1 MKWQLLISTFNVLPD
16 STILPNYAG
25 HSVVQAKL
33 LDFSNF
39 RPLDAKQVYTAFSS
53 FLTDLD
59 MVVIAHND
67 SLQPVPMHQMT
78 LEALHQAVMNK
89 LRSESSA
96 LLGIST

>member
-1 MKWQLLISTFNVLPD
+1 M
-16 STILPNYAG
+16 
-25 HSVVQAKL
+25 QAEL
-33 LDFSNF
+33 LDFSTF
-39 RPLDAKQVYTAFSS
+39 RPSDAKQDYTALSS
-53 FLTDLD
+53 FLTGLD
-59 MVVIAHND
+59 MVVIVHSD